1 MQSRFMTLASPLKPE
16 LRLNTAPPGPFF
28 LRPWLDRVGLAE
40 DRRRSRCRAG
50 YRVFQGLQERRLV
63 KETNL
68 ESFSCRLTPF
78 RLSDDRPSG
87 AEEHLIIR
95 AEGRGGV
102 VEEMVTV
109 KLVD

>member
-1 MQSRFMTLASPLKPE
+1 MQ
-16 LRLNTAPPGPFF
+16 
-28 LRPWLDRVGLAE
+28 
-40 DRRRSRCRAG
+40 
-50 YRVFQGLQERRLV
+50 
-63 KETNL
+63 ETNL

-78 RLSDDRPSG
+78 RRSDELSPG
-87 AEEHLIIR
+87 AEKHIIIR